1 MTITKTFAAALMAST
16 LLAAPSFAQSNP
28 PAPAAPMAKPATP
41 APSMNQAAGDAWRG
55 SKFVGLNVYNANNE
69 KIGDINELLL
79 SKDGQ
84 IDRVVI
90 GVGGFLGVGEHNVA
104 MKWNEVKFVSEPVKS
119 ASTSSTTTSRNTVG
133 SGAAT
138 TTRTTAR
145 DYPDHAMVNA
155 TKDQLKAMPAFK
167 YPSDTK

>member
-1 MTITKTFAAALMAST
+1 MTMTKTFAAALMASS
-16 LLAAPSFAQSNP
+16 LLAAPAFAQSNP
-28 PAPAAPMAKPATP
+28 PTPAAPMAHPATP
-41 APSMNQAAGDAWRG
+41 APAMNHAAGDAWRA

-84 IDRVVI
+84 IDQVVI
-90 GVGGFLGVGEHNVA
+90 GVGGFLGMGEHNVA

-119 ASTSSTTTSRNTVG
+119 ASTATTTTSRNTVG
-133 SGAAT
+133 SGAT
-138 TTRTTAR
+138 TTSRTTAH
-145 DYPDHAMVNA
+145 DYPDHAMVNS

-167 YPSDTK
+167 YPSDK